1 MGNLSNIWQIGLLT
15 AKDGLRHKTLKAFFG
30 LALLFIGANIFVTEF
45 FTWDLG
51 KVSVEFGLSTVAV
64 TGLLLIFFT
73 ATKLLAD
80 DLEHHKIYFVLA
92 RPVSAWQ
99 YILGKYAGLSCILL
113 LAVSILGVGSAIS
126 LKYVIWRY
134 PDYIPPNFS
143 WWTYSLA
150 LGFQWFSLLV
160 MLAVSFFW
168 FHFSSQSFVAIM
180 LTAGSYL
187 VGQNMELLRR
197 FLREGG
203 EAGGLG
209 LQKTIIIALTW
220 LFPSLSFFDLKTA
233 AAYGLPINGREI
245 AMTMGYGLSYAALLL
260 FCAKFFFN
268 RKELP

>member
-1 MGNLSNIWQIGLLT
+1 MTALFNIYQLALLT

-30 LALLFIGANIFVTEF
+30 LALLFIVANIFVTEF

-51 KVSVEFGLSTVAV
+51 KVSVEFGLSTVAL

-80 DLEHHKIYFVLA
+80 DLEQHKIYFVLA

-99 YILGKYAGLSCILL
+99 YILGKYAGIGFILL
-113 LAVSILGVGSAIS
+113 LAVAILGLGAAVA
-126 LKYVIWRY
+126 LKYVIFRY
-134 PDYIPPNFS
+134 PEYIPVNFS
-143 WWTYSLA
+143 WSTYLLA

-160 MLAVSFFW
+160 ILALSFFW
-168 FHFSSQSFVAIM
+168 FHFASQSFIAII

-197 FLREGG
+197 FLREGEG
-203 EAGGLG
+203 G
-209 LQKTIIIALTW
+209 LQKTVIVALTW
-220 LFPSLSFFDLKTA
+220 LFPSLSFFDLKTV
-233 AAYGLPINGREI
+233 AAYGLPVNGPELAAI
-245 AMTMGYGLSYAALLL
+245 MGYGLGYVALLL
-260 FCAKFFFN
+260 FGAKFFFN